1 MKIDN
6 FQGEAH
12 HDLVRDVRQNKGSI
26 LKVTEKKYSLP
37 LKIGQT
43 VCDNECSKGERGVH
57 PAAEERDCGEES
69 TGGEMSHTGQTCFHA
84 LYTVLGDLPA
94 IGWFMVV
101 GALLAIL

>member
-26 LKVTEKKYSLP
+26 LKVTDKKNSPP

-43 VCDNECSKGERGVH
+43 VCDKQCSKGECGVH
-57 PAAEERDCGEES
+57 PTTEERDCGEES
-69 TGGEMSHTGQTCFHA
+69 TGGEMSNTGQS
-84 LYTVLGDLPA
+84 
-94 IGWFMVV
+94 
-101 GALLAIL
+101 